1 MKNTIPVRLLFAGTT
16 LYLFAML
23 SSCTKEYVVKPED
36 IQAYL
41 DKGADLT
48 ITLPA
53 GSSFDLVDVNGKL
66 QVPGRELEGEPTP
79 TTPPANPAD
88 SAANDGANGEKKFR
102 HAGAFVQQAF
112 AAEGAYHCPSVCQ
125 IIIRTPL

>member
-1 MKNTIPVRLLFAGTT
+1 MKQFHLSRLLLAGIAI
-16 LYLFAML
+16 YFFSML
-23 SSCTKEYVVKPED
+23 SSCTREYVVKPED

-41 DKGADLT
+41 DQGADLT

-66 QVPGRELEGEPTP
+66 QVPGQELAPSETP
-79 TTPPANPAD
+79 ATPPVNPAD
-88 SAANDGANGEKKFR
+88 SANNSGGNGEKKFR

-125 IIIRTPL
+125 IIIKTPQ

>member
-1 MKNTIPVRLLFAGTT
+1 MKNHPLIPTLLAASG
-16 LYLFAML
+16 LFILMTMI
-23 SSCTKEYVVKPED
+23 SCKNENVVKPED

-53 GSSFDLVDVNGKL
+53 GSTFDLVHEDGRLLSPGK
-66 QVPGRELEGEPTP
+66 ELNEPP
-79 TTPPANPAD
+79 PPPAPPTAPGDTLNKTGGN
-88 SAANDGANGEKKFR
+88 SEKKFR
-102 HAGAFVQQAF
+102 HAGAFVQQAV
-112 AAEGAYHCPSVCQ
+112 AGTGAYTCPSVCS

>member
-1 MKNTIPVRLLFAGTT
+1 MKNQPLIRTLLAASGFFIFT
-16 LYLFAML
+16 MIV
-23 SSCTKEYVVKPED
+23 SCTNENIVKPED

-53 GSSFDLVDVNGKL
+53 GSTFDLVHEDGRLLSPGK
-66 QVPGRELEGEPTP
+66 ELNEPP
-79 TTPPANPAD
+79 PPPAPSTAPGDTLNKT
-88 SAANDGANGEKKFR
+88 GGNGEKKFR
-102 HAGAFVQQAF
+102 HAGAFVQQAV
-112 AAEGAYHCPSVCQ
+112 AGTGAYTCPSVCS